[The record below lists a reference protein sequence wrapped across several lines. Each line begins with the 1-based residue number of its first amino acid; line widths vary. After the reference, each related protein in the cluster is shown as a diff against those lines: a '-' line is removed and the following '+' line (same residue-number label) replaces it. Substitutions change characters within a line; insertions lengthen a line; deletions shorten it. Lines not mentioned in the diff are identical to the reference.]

1 MLWESL
7 SGSFVKRFFVTL
19 TTIIPEAEEQA
30 PEKVLYNH
38 ACATLS
44 DLDMEVV
51 RNVPPG
57 GNWMDLPETTVAKSA
72 RLTQIKKSGGRT
84 TYYGRLNEEMPSY
97 TVNTYFNRPGNGT
110 FIHPSQDRLIS
121 MREAAR
127 LQSFPDNYRFKGS
140 LSSRYKQIGNAV
152 PPLLA
157 RSIGTK
163 IRKGL
168 TIDLFCGAGGLS
180 EGLEQAG
187 HKIILASDSNP
198 NMCETYQS
206 NNPKTKVI
214 QTDIN
219 KSEDVDILLENI
231 EFKLRGRTLK
241 LLAGGPPCQGFS
253 TAGKWNPNDVRN
265 SLLFKTLDFVRVLEP
280 EYVLLENVP
289 GIRSMQK
296 GKLFESFITS
306 LEAEDYKTQIYLLK
320 AEQFGVPQRRRR
332 VFIVA
337 NRNGTFIKDPDVRL
351 SSIVRGRTRY
361 DAHIDVNGLPPP
373 VTVSEA
379 ISDLPVIASGEGNEV
394 VKYNSAWLNSDYQR
408 LMRGLI
414 SFKNFFTMRTKQC

>member
-7 SGSFVKRFFVTL
+7 SGSFVERFVVTL
-19 TTIIPEAEEQA
+19 TTINPEEVEHATENA
-30 PEKVLYNH
+30 LYNH
-38 ACATLS
+38 VCTTLS
-44 DLDMEVV
+44 ELDMEVV
-51 RNVPPG
+51 MNVPPG
-57 GNWMDLPETTVAKSA
+57 GNWMNLPATTVAKSA
-72 RLTQIKKSGGRT
+72 RLTQIKNSGGRT
-84 TYYGRLNEEMPSY
+84 TYYGRLNPEMPSY
-97 TVNTYFNRPGNGT
+97 TVNT
-110 FIHPSQDRLIS
+110 HPKQNRLIS

-127 LQSFPDNYRFKGS
+127 LQSFPDQHRFKGS

-157 RSIGTK
+157 RSLGK
-163 IRKGL
+163 KVRRGL
-168 TIDLFCGAGGLS
+168 GIDLFCGAGGLS

-187 HKIILASDSNP
+187 HKIILASDSNAH
-198 NMCETYQS
+198 MCETYQS

-219 KSEDVDILLENI
+219 KSEEVNTLLENI
-231 EFKLRGRTLK
+231 KSELRGRTLN
-241 LLAGGPPCQGFS
+241 LLVGGPPCQGFS

-265 SLLFKTLDFVRVLEP
+265 SLLFKTLDFVRALSP

-296 GKLFESFITS
+296 GKLFESFVGS
-306 LEAEDYKTQIYLLK
+306 LEAEGYTTQTYLLK

-337 NRNGTFIKDPDVRL
+337 NRIGNPIRDPDIRL

-361 DAHIDVNGLPPP
+361 DAHVCDDGLPPP

-379 ISDLPVIASGEGNEV
+379 ISDLPTIVSGEGHELV
-394 VKYNSAWLNSDYQR
+394 EYDSEWFNSDYQR
-408 LMRGLI
+408 LMRGVI
-414 SFKNFFTMRTKQC
+414 SLKDFFAKRTEQG

>member
-44 DLDMEVV
+44 ELDMEVV

-57 GNWMDLPETTVAKSA
+57 GNWMDLPAATVAKSA

-110 FIHPSQDRLIS
+110 FIHPKQNRLIS

-127 LQSFPDNYRFKGS
+127 LQSFPDHYRFRGS
-140 LSSRYKQIGNAV
+140 VSSRYKQIGNAV

-157 RSIGTK
+157 RSIGIK

-187 HKIILASDSNP
+187 HTIILASDSNP
-198 NMCETYQS
+198 NMCETYRS

-219 KSEDVDILLENI
+219 KSEDADILLENI
-231 EFKLRGRTLK
+231 QSKLRGRSLK

-265 SLLFKTLDFVRVLEP
+265 LLLFKTLDFVRVLEP

-306 LEAEDYKTQIYLLK
+306 LEAEGYKTQIYLLK

-351 SSIVRGRTRY
+351 SSIVRGKTRY
-361 DAHIDVNGLPPP
+361 DAHISGDGLPPP

-379 ISDLPVIASGEGNEV
+379 ISDLPAIASGEGHEV
-394 VKYNSAWLNSDYQR
+394 VEYVTEWLNSDYQR
-408 LMRGLI
+408 LMRGMI
-414 SFKNFFTMRTKQC
+414 SFKDFFGKRTEQG